1 MSARK
6 KGRDVHGVF
15 LLDKPPGFSSNQALQ
30 KVRRLFDARK
40 AGHTG
45 TLDPFATGMLPICL
59 GEATKTA
66 GLIMDG
72 RKSYVA
78 ALMLGN
84 ATATGDT
91 EGEVVKTLSVPEL
104 SPAAIETAMA
114 KFRGKLNQVPPMYS
128 AIKQDGKPLYELAR
142 QGIVVERK
150 ARQVEI
156 FQLDLI
162 SWQSPF
168 LGFSVVCSKGTYIRT
183 LAEDL
188 AQKLGCCGHLRAL
201 RRNWAEPFDKH
212 HMYTLD
218 DLEQAM
224 LRRESEPF
232 LLSADAGLPDW
243 PVVVLQADEVGRF
256 MQGNTVDLPE
266 KRHTESGKVR
276 VYGKEDATPISILG
290 LGEVRSELLGPGKLH
305 PIRVFAAGVS
315 IRPEVPTG
323 S

>member
-6 KGRDVHGVF
+6 QGRDVHGVF

-72 RKSYVA
+72 RKNYTA
-78 ALMLGN
+78 TLMLGI

-91 EGEVVKTLSVPEL
+91 EGEVVKTLPVPEL

-114 KFRGKLNQVPPMYS
+114 RFRGKLNQVPPMYS
-128 AIKQDGKPLYELAR
+128 AIKRDGKPLYELAR

-150 ARQVEI
+150 ARPVEI
-156 FQLDLI
+156 FQLELA
-162 SWQSPF
+162 SWQLP
-168 LGFSVVCSKGTYIRT
+168 LLEFSVVCSKGTYIRT

-188 AQKLGCCGHLRAL
+188 AQNLGCCGHLRAL
-201 RRNWAEPFDKH
+201 RRNWAEPFGKH

-218 DLEQAM
+218 ELEQAM
-224 LRRESEPF
+224 LQNESEPF

-243 PVVVLQADEVGRF
+243 PVVLLQADQVGRF
-256 MQGNTVDLPE
+256 MHGNTVDLSE
-266 KRHTESGKVR
+266 KEHAESGKVR
-276 VYGKEDATPISILG
+276 VYGQEDAAPNSILG
-290 LGEVRSELLGPGKLH
+290 LGEIRSPGKLH
-305 PIRVFAAGVS
+305 PLRVFAAGVS
-315 IRPEVPTG
+315 ICPQVPTG
-323 S
+323 W

>member
-6 KGRDVHGVF
+6 KGRDVHGIF
-15 LLDKPPGFSSNQALQ
+15 LLDKPVGLSSNQALQ

-72 RKSYVA
+72 RKSYLA
-78 ALMLGN
+78 TLMLGS

-91 EGEVVKTLSVPEL
+91 EGEVVKTLPVPEL

-114 KFRGKLNQVPPMYS
+114 KFRGKLSQVPPMYS

-162 SWQSPF
+162 AWQSP
-168 LGFSVVCSKGTYIRT
+168 LLEFSVVCSKGTYIRT

-188 AQKLGCCGHLRAL
+188 AQKLDCCGHLQAL
-201 RRNWAEPFDKH
+201 RRTWAEPFDKH

-218 DLEQAM
+218 DLEKAM
-224 LRRESEPF
+224 LQNESESF

-243 PVVVLQADEVGRF
+243 PVVLLRADEVGRF
-256 MQGNTVDLPE
+256 MHGNTVDLPE
-266 KRHTESGKVR
+266 KEHAESGKVR
-276 VYGKEDATPISILG
+276 VYGQEDAAPNSILG
-290 LGEVRSELLGPGKLH
+290 LGEVRSEFRGLGKLH

-315 IRPEVPTG
+315 IRPEIPTG